1 MSSIS
6 SELRARTTPNS
17 AITASVT
24 ASSPAIEAVCDFA
37 ALVPSSL
44 RPTFCMTIGFFAARA
59 AWNAAINPAGLANA
73 LGVDCDHVHFG
84 IFRQPADAFA
94 HRHVGFVAG
103 HDAERR
109 ADAAVARQRVE
120 MRAVGAGL

>member
-6 SELRARTTPNS
+6 SLLRARYTPNS

-44 RPTFCMTIGFFAARA
+44 RPTFCITIGFFGGPRGFQRGDQARR
-59 AWNAAINPAGLANA
+59 PRG
-73 LGVDCDHVHFG
+73 C
-84 IFRQPADAFA
+84 P
-94 HRHVGFVAG
+94 
-103 HDAERR
+103 RR
-109 ADAAVARQRVE
+109 RR
-120 MRAVGAGL
+120 R

>member
-1 MSSIS
+1 MTPSVLLHRID
-6 SELRARTTPNS
+6 LPRRGVRDVQHLLGIARADTRRTR

-44 RPTFCMTIGFFAARA
+44 RPTFCMTTGFFAARGGFQRGDQ
-59 AWNAAINPAGLANA
+59 AGRLANA
-73 LGVDCDHVHFG
+73 FGVDGDHVDLG

-94 HRHVGFVAG
+94 HRDVGLVAG
-103 HDAERR
+103 HHA
-109 ADAAVARQRVE
+109 
-120 MRAVGAGL
+120 